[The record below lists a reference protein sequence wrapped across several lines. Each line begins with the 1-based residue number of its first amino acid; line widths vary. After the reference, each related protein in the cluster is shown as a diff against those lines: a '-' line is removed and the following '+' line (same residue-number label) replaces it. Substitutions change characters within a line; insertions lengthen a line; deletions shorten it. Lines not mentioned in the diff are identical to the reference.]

1 MLFYGAKHFIV
12 LKYFTVQG
20 VLAEIAGCL
29 ATDHCNNIE
38 NYDSSNASSCN

>member
-1 MLFYGAKHFIV
+1 MLVYGPKHFIV

-20 VLAEIAGCL
+20 VLAEIAVCL

-38 NYDSSNASSCN
+38 NDDSSNASSCN